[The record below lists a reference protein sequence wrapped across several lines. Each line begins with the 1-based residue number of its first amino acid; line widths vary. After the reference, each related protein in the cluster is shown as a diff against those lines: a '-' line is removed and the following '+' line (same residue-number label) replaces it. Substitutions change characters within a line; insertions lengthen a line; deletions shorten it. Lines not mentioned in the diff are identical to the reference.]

1 MSNTQ
6 QMFKSGKAHGEGA
19 EKAGQWMQSAKDT
32 TKSMADSAQ
41 QNKDQAAEKA
51 DQWMQSAKDTTN
63 SMGDSA
69 QQNKDQ
75 AAGFLQQTGD
85 QVKQMA
91 QGAANAVKN
100 AVGMGNTD
108 TAAGNT
114 TTSTTTTTSK
124 H

>member
-1 MSNTQ
+1 MNYWIIYNVCFIFRFQ
-6 QMFKSGKAHGEGA
+6 ILY
-19 EKAGQWMQSAKDT
+19 EK
-32 TKSMADSAQ
+32 
-41 QNKDQAAEKA
+41 
-51 DQWMQSAKDTTN
+51 
-63 SMGDSA
+63 
-69 QQNKDQ
+69 
-75 AAGFLQQTGD
+75 TGD